1 VANKP
6 SFSERKT
13 RWMNRFV
20 ARRSARA
27 RPATGFVSQP
37 EPRTIG
43 SFNRGRQLISG
54 NILLA
59 GSLIEAPD
67 TLLWDIT
74 PPNDEFQDVMHGFGW
89 FDDLAAVGDAKAR
102 AVGQAWI
109 DGWIEQFGKGR
120 GPGWTPDLTGRR
132 LIRWIHHALFILRG
146 REGDQS
152 FPFYQS
158 LAQQTIFLSKRWPYA
173 SPGLPRFEAL
183 TGLLYAG
190 LSLQGMEQHVDP
202 AAKALARECERQI
215 DKAGGIPTRNPE
227 ELLEVFTL
235 LTWAA
240 AALAE
245 MGHMPEGAHVD
256 AIERIAPT
264 LRSLRHSDGSLARF
278 HGGGRGLEGRLD
290 QALASSGVKSEL
302 SDAIVMGYARMTG
315 GRTSV
320 VVDVAA
326 PPENDASRYAHA
338 STLAFE
344 LTSGRR
350 PLIVSSGAGEAFGPD
365 WSKAGRATQSHST
378 VVVDGTS
385 SSRMNQDNLLFTQR
399 PASVTMERV
408 SKPASTALDLA
419 HDGYRTTHGLTHV
432 RQIELSGDGRQLS
445 VSEMLTTLTEADKKI
460 FDRRFDDS
468 ALSGV
473 PFSVRLH
480 LHPDVDATIDMGGS
494 AVSLVLKSGEI
505 WVLRHKSKASL
516 KLEPSVYL
524 EKGRLQPRA
533 TTQIVLEGRVMPHAA
548 QVQWSL
554 AKAQDTPNSI
564 RDLERDDPV
573 LPI

>member
-1 VANKP
+1 MAKKP

-13 RWMNRFV
+13 RWMNRIV

-43 SFNRGRQLISG
+43 SFNKGRQLISG

-59 GSLIEAPD
+59 GTLIEAPD
-67 TLLWDIT
+67 TMLWDIS
-74 PPNDEFQDVMHGFGW
+74 PPNGEFQDVMQGFGW
-89 FDDLAAVGDAKAR
+89 FDDLAAVGDPKAR
-102 AVGQAWI
+102 TLAQIWVDEWI
-109 DGWIEQFGKGR
+109 VRYGKGR

-132 LIRWIHHALFILRG
+132 LIRWIHHALFILHGRG
-146 REGDQS
+146 SEGSDA
-152 FPFYQS
+152 FYRS
-158 LAQQTIFLSKRWPYA
+158 LAQQTIFLSKRWSHA

-190 LSLQGMEQHVDP
+190 LSLEGMESHVEP
-202 AAKALARECERQI
+202 AAKALAKECERQI
-215 DKAGGIPTRNPE
+215 DAAGGIPTRNPE

-235 LTWAA
+235 LTWSA

-245 MGHMPEGAHVD
+245 MGRMAEGAHLD
-256 AIERIAPT
+256 ALERMAPT

-290 QALASSGVKSEL
+290 QALASSGVKSGP
-302 SDAIVMGYARMTG
+302 SQDIVMGYARLTG

-326 PPENDASRYAHA
+326 PPKNEASRHAHA

-344 LTSGRR
+344 LTTGRR
-350 PLIVSSGAGEAFGPD
+350 PLIVSCGAGEAFGPD
-365 WSKAGRATQSHST
+365 WAKAGRATQSHST
-378 VVVDGTS
+378 VVLDNTS
-385 SSRMNQDNLLFTQR
+385 SSRLNEDNLQFTQH
-399 PASVTMERV
+399 PASVTMERAD
-408 SKPASTALDLA
+408 KPASTALDLA
-419 HDGYRTTHGLTHV
+419 HDGYRDTHGLTHV
-432 RQIELSGDGRQLS
+432 RQMELSGDGRQLS
-445 VSEMLTTLTEADKKI
+445 VSEMLTTLTDADKKV
-460 FDRRFDDS
+460 FDRRFDEH

-473 PFSVRLH
+473 PYSVRLH
-480 LHPDVDATIDMGGS
+480 LHPDVDAAIDMGGS
-494 AVSLVLKSGEI
+494 AVSMVLKSGEV
-505 WVLRHKSKASL
+505 WVLRYDGKA
-516 KLEPSVYL
+516 KIHLEPSVYL

-533 TTQIVLEGRVMPHAA
+533 STQIVLEGKVMPYAA

-554 AKAQDTPNSI
+554 AKTQDTPNSI